1 MATMSTL
8 RHWILRNRIKPFTA
22 VKAITCLLQDPDD
35 TGQVF
40 KIIEALKGDGITA
53 PLKRLKADPVG
64 AAMLNERIDI
74 VTRLNDREA
83 LLAMPEG
90 SIGRAY
96 YDFVHSQGLSA
107 DGLIAAREE
116 APKYDG
122 LSEEEQWFANRLRD
136 IHDLQHVLTGYSRDP
151 LGELSLLSFMT
162 TQVENR
168 GINFIIFMGGRKFKR
183 DYPELDIKGLIAEGR
198 SIGEKA
204 SWMPGIRWEDR
215 LHEPL
220 EHVRQELGF
229 QAPVNYQA
237 VDYLLPDVASAA

>member
-1 MATMSTL
+1 MNAL
-8 RHWILRNRIKPFTA
+8 RHWMTRNRIKPIVA
-22 VKAITCLLQDPDD
+22 IKAISRLLQDPDD

-64 AAMLNERIDI
+64 AAMLEQRINI
-74 VTRLNDREA
+74 VTRLNDRDA

-116 APKYDG
+116 APDYDG

-136 IHDLQHVLTGYSRDP
+136 IHDLQHVLTGYGRDP

-168 GINFIIFMGGRKFKR
+168 GINFIIFIGGRKFKG
-183 DYPELDIKGLIAEGR
+183 DYPQLDIKGFIAEGR
-198 SIGEKA
+198 AIGKKA
-204 SWMPGIRWEDR
+204 AWMPAIRWEDR

-220 EHVRQELGF
+220 QSVRNELGF
-229 QAPVNYQA
+229 QAPINYQA
-237 VDYLLPDVASAA
+237 VDYIAQDLPSAA